1 MKNVTALSIRNE
13 IGGVTICVKV
23 VPNSSRDKVAGVL
36 GDALKITT
44 ATPPEKGKANAAVAK
59 ILAKTLDIDSRR
71 VTLATGQTSAHK
83 EFHVKGITADEIR
96 AKLQEM

>member
-1 MKNVTALSIRNE
+1 MKNVTAISIRNE
-13 IGGVTICVKV
+13 TGGVAICVKV

-59 ILAKTLDIDSRR
+59 ILANALDIDTRR
-71 VTLATGQTSAHK
+71 VTLATGPTSPHK
-83 EFHVKGITADEIR
+83 EFHVKGITPDEIR
-96 AKLQEM
+96 AKLRAV